1 MKKIDYIFDPDM
13 GKTVKKP
20 LNRIRVVLA
29 EKDRSNNW
37 LAKELKVTA
46 GTVSK
51 WCGNK
56 VQPSLETLAAIAEAL
71 EVDISELLNRTR
83 NSQT

>member
-1 MKKIDYIFDPDM
+1 MKK
-13 GKTVKKP
+13 TNRRL

-29 EKDRSNNW
+29 EKDRANNW
-37 LAKELKVTA
+37 LAKQLNITE

-56 VQPSLETLAAIAEAL
+56 VQPSLETLAKIADTL

-83 NSQT
+83 EK

>member
-1 MKKIDYIFDPDM
+1 M

-29 EKDRSNNW
+29 EKDRPNKW
-37 LAKELKVTA
+37 LAKVLKVTP

-56 VQPSLETLAAIAEAL
+56 VQPSLETLAEIAKVL
-71 EVDISELLNRTR
+71 EVDISELLNRTIEN
-83 NSQT
+83 NSLN

>member
-1 MKKIDYIFDPDM
+1 MRNFSYIFAPTM
-13 GKTVKKP
+13 GKTAKKP
-20 LNRIRVVLA
+20 LNRIRVILA

-37 LAKELKVTA
+37 LAKELKVTP

-56 VQPSLETLAAIAEAL
+56 VQPSLETLSAIADAL

-83 NSQT
+83 SN